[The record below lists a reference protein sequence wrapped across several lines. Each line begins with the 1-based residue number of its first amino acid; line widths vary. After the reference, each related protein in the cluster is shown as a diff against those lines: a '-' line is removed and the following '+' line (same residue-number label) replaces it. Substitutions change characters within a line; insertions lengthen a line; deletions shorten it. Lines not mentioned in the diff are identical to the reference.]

1 MYPPQD
7 KPRIFMTTSAIQR
20 SNLMGALFA
29 LAAVMCFSLNDVGIK
44 FLSDRYALH
53 QVILIRSVIGTL
65 VLLAV
70 IMPLAGGLRVMRTR
84 RLGAHL
90 LRGVCV
96 VFANMCLFLGL
107 AAMPIADAV
116 AVFFVSPLIITI
128 FSVIFLRETVGARRW
143 AAIAVGFIGVMVI
156 VKPGTT
162 AFQLA
167 SLLPIAAATLYAVMH
182 IVARKIGGTESAATM
197 AFYIQSTFIVASVIF
212 GLTLGHGA
220 YAGSG
225 HPSLE
230 FLLRAWGPIAP
241 EDWPILVMLGVS
253 GVFGGFFISQAYRLS
268 EAAFAA
274 PFEYVAMPMAIMWG
288 VTVFGTWPAP
298 TAWIGIALII
308 GSGLYLIWRE
318 STKGRTL
325 VAKDPSRR

>member
-1 MYPPQD
+1 M
-7 KPRIFMTTSAIQR
+7 TSASVQR
-20 SNLMGALFA
+20 SNLMGALCA
-29 LAAVMCFSLNDVGIK
+29 LVAVMCFSLNDVGIK
-44 FLSDRYALH
+44 FLSDSYALH
-53 QVILIRSVIGTL
+53 QVIFIRSTIGTL
-65 VLLAV
+65 IFLGL
-70 IMPLAGGLRVMRTR
+70 IMPLSGGLALIRTR
-84 RLGAHL
+84 RLKMHL

-116 AVFFVSPLIITI
+116 AVFFVSPLVITI

-143 AAIAVGFIGVMVI
+143 AAIAVGFIGVLVI
-156 VKPGTT
+156 VRPGTA

-167 SLLPIAAATLYAVMH
+167 SLLPVAAATLYAVIH

-197 AFYIQSTFIVASVIF
+197 AFYIQATFIVASLIF
-212 GLTLGHGA
+212 GATLGHGNF
-220 YAGSG
+220 AGSG

-230 FLLRAWGPIAP
+230 FLLRAWGPVAP
-241 EDWPILVMLGVS
+241 GDWPLFGLLGLTGVM
-253 GVFGGFFISQAYRLS
+253 GGFFISQAYRLS

-298 TAWIGIALII
+298 TACAGIALII
-308 GSGLYLIWRE
+308 GSGLYLLWRE
-318 STKGRTL
+318 TAKGRV
-325 VAKDPSRR
+325 VAAKAPRRR

>member
-1 MYPPQD
+1 M
-7 KPRIFMTTSAIQR
+7 TSASVQR
-20 SNLMGALFA
+20 SNLMGALCA
-29 LAAVMCFSLNDVGIK
+29 LVAVMCFSLNDVGIK
-44 FLSDRYALH
+44 FLSDSYALH
-53 QVILIRSVIGTL
+53 QVIFIRSTIGTL
-65 VLLAV
+65 IFLGL
-70 IMPLAGGLRVMRTR
+70 IMPLSGGLALIRTR
-84 RLGAHL
+84 RLKMHL

-116 AVFFVSPLIITI
+116 AVFFVSPLVITI

-143 AAIAVGFIGVMVI
+143 AAIAVGFIGVLVI
-156 VKPGTT
+156 VRPGTA

-167 SLLPIAAATLYAVMH
+167 SLLPVAAATLYAVIH

-197 AFYIQSTFIVASVIF
+197 AFYIQATFIVASLIF
-212 GLTLGHGA
+212 GATLGHGNF
-220 YAGSG
+220 AGSG

-230 FLLRAWGPIAP
+230 FLLRAWGPVAP
-241 EDWPILVMLGVS
+241 GDWPLFGLLGLTGVM
-253 GVFGGFFISQAYRLS
+253 GGFFISQAYRLS

-298 TAWIGIALII
+298 TAWAGIALII
-308 GSGLYLIWRE
+308 GSGLYLLWRE
-318 STKGRTL
+318 TAKGRM
-325 VAKDPSRR
+325 VAAKAPRRR